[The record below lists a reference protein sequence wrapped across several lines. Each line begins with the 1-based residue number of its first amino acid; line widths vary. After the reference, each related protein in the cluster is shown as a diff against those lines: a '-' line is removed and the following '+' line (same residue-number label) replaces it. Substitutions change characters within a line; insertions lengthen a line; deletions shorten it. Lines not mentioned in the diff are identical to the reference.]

1 MSIPVELF
9 DNSFSET
16 VLKQGPLKDLSG
28 PTIGFQRS
36 IYFPTDLQAI
46 DHWVTFRAF
55 KFDKLNQ
62 SNTRT
67 NGKTPQMFISLPI
80 PLQLQTSYSADYEN
94 ASGVSTELAASA
106 AANVMD
112 TVVQS
117 SREYSDAERA
127 AAGND
132 MTAVENLRGI
142 VSKLITGKRDTSSER
157 GPETSNKTPQA
168 VANLAAIA
176 ANALAGAGG
185 SIAAAASA
193 GVGIARNPFNVL
205 LYNGAPLRTHRF
217 SYRLTAR
224 EKKDSNSIREIIAA
238 FKYFMSG
245 EYGIG
250 GAKNLQGSG
259 GPIGNP
265 TGEIAQRA
273 FFEYPEYFDISF
285 HYPNYLFSIG
295 PSVLK
300 SFSVNYH
307 PENYPAYVREGGK
320 DPAPLEVSIDM
331 EFQERDIVTKR
342 EIINENR

>member
-1 MSIPVELF
+1 M
-9 DNSFSET
+9 
-16 VLKQGPLKDLSG
+16 
-28 PTIGFQRS
+28 
-36 IYFPTDLQAI
+36 
-46 DHWVTFRAF
+46 AF
-55 KFDKLNQ
+55 
-62 SNTRT
+62 
-67 NGKTPQMFISLPI
+67 
-80 PLQLQTSYSADYEN
+80 QTSRN
-94 ASGVSTELAASA
+94 
-106 AANVMD
+106 
-112 TVVQS
+112 
-117 SREYSDAERA
+117 RA
-127 AAGND
+127 
-132 MTAVENLRGI
+132 
-142 VSKLITGKRDTSSER
+142 
-157 GPETSNKTPQA
+157 PQA
-168 VANLAAIA
+168 VGNLAAIA
-176 ANALAGAGG
+176 ANALAGQGG
-185 SIAAAASA
+185 SIAAAALA

-259 GPIGNP
+259 GSIGNP